1 MKNIDFP
8 SITTIVQAEPWEKG
22 HVARVTAF
30 RPVMSTSKQ
39 HGTIVASVLPK

>member
-1 MKNIDFP
+1 MNKAGFP
-8 SITTIVQAEPWEKG
+8 TNTTVVQAEPWEKG

-39 HGTIVASVLPK
+39 HGTIDRCYYQR